1 MSIIGKPMDRTDGV
15 LKVTGDAPYASDF
28 TEARMAHAVLVT
40 STVARAH
47 VKCIATEEAECMPGV
62 HLVMTH
68 KNAPR
73 LPGDGR
79 PPVNAPTVRRLSLFQ
94 DNRVNYNNEPIA
106 VVVADTLAQAI
117 DAANHV
123 RVEYEHREPV
133 LDFDEAKAAAYTP
146 ADTPDCPADTVRG
159 NVEQG
164 LSRSDVRVDAV
175 YTTPL
180 EHHNPMEPH
189 ATLACWS
196 GSKLTVVDATQA
208 VNGVKATLV
217 ATLGLAEDD
226 VRVVSPFLG
235 GGFGTKGSPWSHVV
249 LCAMVARQVGRPVKL
264 VLTRPQMFGS
274 VGGRPNT
281 QQYMTLG
288 AKSDGA
294 LTALQHNSFS
304 YTSMLEDWFEP
315 ACLPSRN
322 LYAIPNQITT
332 HRIAQLNLGTPTL
345 MRAPGQTTGSFAL
358 ESAMDELA
366 VELGMCPLELRLRNY
381 ADFDPQ
387 EFKPWSSKNLK
398 ECYTVG
404 ASKFG
409 WSSRNPTPG
418 ATKNGNKLIGHGM
431 ATALYQGNR
440 SDASAIVRV
449 FPDGTATV
457 GSATHDIGTGT
468 YTVMAQ
474 VAAQALGFPL
484 DKVCFELGDTK
495 LPKAPDASSSQSAAS
510 VSPAVY
516 SACVKARSK
525 LLEMAV
531 ADPES
536 PVRGVADATIVD
548 GWIVSK
554 GNPKLRD
561 AVGAVL
567 ARAGSLTIEAT
578 GSAAIGRERDK
589 YSIYSFGAVF
599 VEVQVDEDLG
609 TVEVTRVVGVYDLG
623 RILNQKTA
631 HSQLMGGIVWGISA
645 ALHEE
650 TLLDTCSGRFVNGNL
665 AEYMVAVNAD
675 IGDIDVT
682 MLDRPD
688 PYINSLGVRGA
699 GELGIT
705 GIIAAVANAVYN
717 ATGVRVRDLPIT
729 LDKLL

>member
-1 MSIIGKPMDRTDGV
+1 MIGKPLDRTDGV
-15 LKVTGDAPYASDF
+15 LKVTGEAPYASDF
-28 TEARMAHAVLVT
+28 SESRMAHAMLIT
-40 STVARAH
+40 SDIA
-47 VKCIATEEAECMPGV
+47 KGCISCLDTEEAECMPGV
-62 HLVMTH
+62 HLIMTY
-68 KNAPR
+68 KNALK
-73 LPGDGR
+73 LPNKGK
-79 PPVNAPTVRRLSLFQ
+79 PEINAPTVRRLSVLQ
-94 DNRVNYNNEPIA
+94 DKFINYNNEPIG
-106 VVVADTLAQAI
+106 VVVADTLEHAI

-123 RVEYEHREPV
+123 CVEYECEQPV
-133 LDFDEAKAAAYTP
+133 LGFEQATANAYTP
-146 ADTPDCPADTVRG
+146 KDAADCAADTERG
-159 NVEQG
+159 NFELD

-189 ATLACWS
+189 STLACWE
-196 GSKLTVVDATQA
+196 GPKLTVVDATQA

-217 ATLGLAEDD
+217 ATLGLEDSD
-226 VRVVSPFLG
+226 VRVISPFLG
-235 GGFGTKGSPWSHVV
+235 GGFGTKGSPWSHIV
-249 LCAMVARQVGRPVKL
+249 LCAMAAKQLGMPVKL

-281 QQYMTLG
+281 QQYMTVG
-288 AKSDGA
+288 ARSDGKLEA
-294 LTALQHNSFS
+294 MQHNSFS

-322 LYAIPNQITT
+322 LYAVPSQITT
-332 HRIAQLNLGTPTL
+332 HRLVQLNLGTPTF

-366 VELGMCPLELRLRNY
+366 DKLGIDPLELRLKNY

-387 EFKPWSSKNLK
+387 EFKPWSSKNLR

-409 WSSRNPTPG
+409 WSSRSPTPRSV
-418 ATKNGNKLIGHGM
+418 KRGNKLVGYGM

-440 SDASAIVRV
+440 SDASAIVKV

-468 YTVMAQ
+468 YTVMTQ
-474 VAAQALGFPL
+474 VAAQALGFPV
-484 DKVCFELGDTK
+484 DKVSFELGDTK

-516 SACVKARSK
+516 SACIKARDK
-525 LLEMAV
+525 LIELAV
-531 ADPES
+531 NDVES
-536 PVRGVADATIVD
+536 PVYGTTDAIIVD
-548 GWIVSK
+548 GWIISK
-554 GNPKLRD
+554 SNPNLRD

-567 ARAGSLTIEAT
+567 ARAGGPTFETTAT
-578 GSAAIGRERDK
+578 ATIGRERDK
-589 YSIYSFGAVF
+589 YSIHSFGAVF
-599 VEVQVDEDLG
+599 VEVEVDEDLG

-623 RILNQKTA
+623 RILNEKTA

-645 ALHEE
+645 ALYEQ
-650 TLLDTCSGRFVNGNL
+650 TLLDERNGRFVNSNL
-665 AEYMVAVNAD
+665 AEYYIATNAD
-675 IGDIDVT
+675 IGNIDIT
-682 MLDRPD
+682 MLNKPD

-705 GIIAAVANAVYN
+705 GVIAAVANAVYN
-717 ATGVRVRDLPIT
+717 ATGVRVRDLPVT